1 MSEQHINWDTET
13 EKWARECKSLE
24 KKLEAAEAMA
34 EKAKRMEQYV
44 LNMLVDTWAE
54 RQAAVYG
61 NDIGQYRSDIER
73 LTDRAYTLLDLLV
86 KFNRPVALCGEGK

>member
-1 MSEQHINWDTET
+1 MTDIDWQRET
-13 EKWARECKSLE
+13 EKWAGECRSLE
-24 KKLEAAEAMA
+24 NKLEAAEVMA